1 MRPWFRPIVLVALF
15 CLGGCARSCKNDH
28 PYVPYAVGDSPSVTA
43 ADAGAPPPVALAI
56 DAGVI
61 AAEPSLAAPPNAT
74 TWTVEGLTL
83 RAPEGKELL
92 FAIVRDLDG
101 DGTKDA
107 IAIARAPAPK
117 DEPHG
122 AGAAEVVAYVG
133 DHAPRTIIVAPDPR
147 AEPGC
152 TPVARLERV
161 GPRSAFVEVGATCA
175 RGASARA
182 LFVVRLSRD
191 PSVALEAQ
199 VADPPGAPKLTV
211 DVDGADRDGDGID
224 DVAFRV
230 TIEGGAPPFEPG
242 PKLGARLAWFDRP
255 AGLSRD
261 PDEPE
266 ASLRAIAA
274 QASARAAKAKDAPQ
288 VRPIVEQMRALY
300 RAMCQEGGTPRITK
314 GRAGTP
320 IPCSATRPIDE
331 AGLAEVR
338 AFVTMGDPLRAVAV
352 ADRLDAARLAKSK
365 PSLADLLAQ
374 AAPFV
379 QDASARSLLVTVPAR
394 GPHPEWAPLAF
405 EANGKLLVRS
415 GTKVVRVDPETGSE
429 EDAADVAPWPTQVLS
444 PDGKSRWLEAYH
456 ACEGVALRT
465 TFVPTG
471 ADGDVR
477 DVLLPIAPPLGTRC
491 GGGRGEAATT
501 LPIAWGDRGLE
512 AIVAGEPVLVK
523 PETGSAVSLAAML
536 DQPPPRG
543 SPRSPAAKA
552 LAVPTKTGVLVRT
565 SGKAMRYRAPEL
577 EPYVD
582 LRCVVTD
589 DARRLACEKRGR
601 VVLATFDAP

>member
-1 MRPWFRPIVLVALF
+1 IVIVASLA
-15 CLGGCARSCKNDH
+15 LGGCAKSCRNDH
-28 PYVPYAVGDSPSVTA
+28 PYVPYAVGDSSAATD
-43 ADAGAPPPVALAI
+43 ADAPPPAPVALAI
-56 DAGVI
+56 DAGAI
-61 AAEPSLAAPPNAT
+61 AAEPALVAPPNAT
-74 TWTVEGLTL
+74 TWNVEGLTL

-107 IAIARAPAPK
+107 LAIARAPAPK
-117 DEPHG
+117 DEPNRVG
-122 AGAAEVVAYVG
+122 PAEIVAYVG
-133 DHAPRTIIVAPDPR
+133 SHEPRSIVAAPDPR
-147 AEPGC
+147 ADAGC

-161 GPRSAFVEVGATCA
+161 GARSAFAEVGSVCA
-175 RGASARA
+175 QGAASRS
-182 LFVVRLSRD
+182 LFVLRLTRD
-191 PSVALEAQ
+191 PSVAFEAQ
-199 VADPPGAPKLTV
+199 VADPPGAAKLTV

-224 DVAFRV
+224 DIALRV

-242 PKLGARLAWFDRP
+242 PKLGARIAYFDRS
-255 AGLSRD
+255 AGPSRD

-274 QASARAAKAKDAPQ
+274 HASARAAKAKDAPD

-320 IPCSATRPIDE
+320 IPCGATKSLDDAE
-331 AGLAEVR
+331 LAEVR
-338 AFVTMGDPLRAVAV
+338 AFVAIGDPIRAVAA
-352 ADRLDAARLAKSK
+352 ADRLDATRLAKSK
-365 PSLADLLAQ
+365 PSLADVLAQ
-374 AAPFV
+374 AAPLL
-379 QDASARSLLVTVPAR
+379 QDTSARALLVTVPAR
-394 GPHPEWAPLAF
+394 GPHPEWSPLAF
-405 EANGKLLVRS
+405 EPGGKLLVRT
-415 GTKVVRVDPETGSE
+415 GTKVVRVDPETGGE
-429 EDAADVAPWPTQVLS
+429 EDASDVALWPTQVLS

-491 GGGRGEAATT
+491 GGGRGEAAST
-501 LPIAWGDRGLE
+501 LPIAWADRGLE

-523 PETGSAVSLAAML
+523 PETGTALSLAAML
-536 DQPPPRG
+536 DQQPPRG
-543 SPRSPAAKA
+543 SPRSPGAKT
-552 LAVPTKTGVLVRT
+552 LAIPTKTGVLVKT
-565 SGKAMRYRAPEL
+565 PAKALRYRAPEL
-577 EPYVD
+577 EPYAD

-601 VVLATFDAP
+601 VVLATYDPP